1 MWDGFWAVEVAP
13 SPKFQLHERTE
24 PSVSVL
30 ASVKSQVRSVH
41 EGVKLAV
48 GAELPV
54 AGRVTS
60 VEAGALVAPVLSVTT
75 KVTV

>member
-1 MWDGFWAVEVAP
+1 M
-13 SPKFQLHERTE
+13 
-24 PSVSVL
+24 SVL